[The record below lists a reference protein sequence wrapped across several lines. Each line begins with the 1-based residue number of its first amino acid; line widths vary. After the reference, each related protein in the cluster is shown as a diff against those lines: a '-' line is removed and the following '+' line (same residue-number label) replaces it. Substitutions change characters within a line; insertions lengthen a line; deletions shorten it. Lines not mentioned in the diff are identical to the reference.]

1 MATLKG
7 ITVKIGGDVKGLNE
21 ALSSVNKNIK
31 GTQGELKEVEKRL
44 KLDPTNTTML
54 AQKQELL
61 KKAIENTSDK
71 LKALKEA
78 EAQVQEQVK
87 KGDASEEQYRKLQR
101 EIVAAEQSLKSLEK
115 QADDTN
121 KATSKIS
128 ATVDKIGSAASNVA
142 SKTKGLS
149 TAAAA
154 GVGGLVAMA
163 VKAGQSADDINTLA
177 KQTGLSTEQI
187 QKFSYA
193 SDIIDVDLQTLT
205 GSLAKL
211 TRNMQSAKNG
221 SKNTQAAFDALGVSI
236 VDQNG
241 NLRDNQDVF
250 NEAISALAKIEE
262 ETQRDAYAM
271 QIFGK
276 SAQDLNPLILG
287 GADDLKKLGD
297 EAEAAGLILSQDAL
311 DGANEFND
319 SIDKMKATA
328 TTSFGKVAGQL
339 AEVLIPVM
347 EQLTTI
353 VSKLLTFISDLSP
366 ETLQILTT
374 VLLVVA
380 AISPIATMV
389 SGITTAVNGLGI
401 ALTFLSAHPIIAI
414 ITAVTLAIAT
424 IALFGD
430 EIQAVLS
437 NADDFLQNI
446 FAKDWTETFG
456 VLGRPLNALFT
467 FFKEIWQSVK
477 TILDGV
483 IDLIRGVFTGN
494 WQRALDGIVKILVGT
509 LDWVITH
516 LNRLIDGLNLVILP
530 FRAII
535 AGIGSIFGAE
545 WTLDNIK
552 IPHIPLLAKGGE
564 VLKGSAIVGE
574 AGAELLTV
582 SGGRTTVTPLTNGER
597 AHSVSGAQ
605 YNLNFNIETL
615 NNLDSSSTAEDL
627 VNMTMER
634 IEFIT
639 QRKGA
644 AVGA

>member
-1 MATLKG
+1 
-7 ITVKIGGDVKGLNE
+7 
-21 ALSSVNKNIK
+21 
-31 GTQGELKEVEKRL
+31 
-44 KLDPTNTTML
+44 ML

-61 KKAIENTSDK
+61 KKAIGETSDK
-71 LKALKEA
+71 LNALKEA
-78 EAQVQEQVK
+78 ETQVQRQVQ
-87 KGDASEEQYRKLQR
+87 KGEASEEQYRALQR
-101 EIVAAEQSLKSLEK
+101 EIAATENSLKSLEEQSK
-115 QADDTN
+115 GTN
-121 KATSKIS
+121 KAMSSITL
-128 ATVDKIGSAASNVA
+128 DNIGSAASNV
-142 SKTKGLS
+142 STKTKGIS

-163 VKAGQSADDINTLA
+163 VKAGQSADEINTLA

-193 SDIIDVDLQTLT
+193 SDIIDVDLETLT

-211 TRNMQSAKNG
+211 TKNMQSAKNG
-221 SKNTQAAFDALGVSI
+221 SKNTQDAFDALGVSI
-236 VDQNG
+236 LDQNG
-241 NLRDNQDVF
+241 NLRSNQEVF
-250 NEAISALAKIEE
+250 SEAINALAGIEE

-287 GADDLKKLGD
+287 GADALKELGD
-297 EAEAAGLILSQDAL
+297 EAEEAGLILSQDAL

-328 TTSFGKVAGQL
+328 TASFGKVAGQL

-353 VSKLLTFISDLSP
+353 ISELLIFISGISP
-366 ETLQILTT
+366 ETLQVITT
-374 VLLVVA
+374 ILLVVA
-380 AISPIATMV
+380 AISPIAGMI
-389 SGITTAVNGLGI
+389 SSIITVVKGLGT
-401 ALTFLSAHPIIAI
+401 ALAFLSANPILLIIA
-414 ITAVTLAIAT
+414 AVVAAVAA

-430 EIQAVLS
+430 QFQAVLYKV
-437 NADDFLQNI
+437 DDFLQNI

-456 VLGRPLNALFT
+456 ALGRPLNALFT
-467 FFKEIWQSVK
+467 HFKEIWHSIK

-494 WQRALDGIVKILVGT
+494 WQRALDGIVKILAGT
-509 LDWVITH
+509 LDWVVAH
-516 LNRLIDGLNLVILP
+516 LNKLIDGLNLGITP

-535 AGIGSIFGAE
+535 TAIGNIFGAE

-552 IPHIPLLAKGGE
+552 IPHIPMLAKGGD

-574 AGAELLTV
+574 AGPELLTV
-582 SGGRTTVTPLTNGER
+582 NAGKTTVQPLTNSER
-597 AHSVSGAQ
+597 ANPVSGAQ
-605 YNLNFNIETL
+605 YNVSFNIETL

-634 IEFIT
+634 IEFLT

>member
-1 MATLKG
+1 M
-7 ITVKIGGDVKGLNE
+7 
-21 ALSSVNKNIK
+21 
-31 GTQGELKEVEKRL
+31 KEVNRRL
-44 KLDPTNTTML
+44 KFDPTNTTML

-61 KKAIENTSDK
+61 KKAIGETSDK
-71 LKALKEA
+71 LNALKEA
-78 EAQVQEQVK
+78 ETQVQRQVQ
-87 KGDASEEQYRKLQR
+87 KGEASEEQYRALQR
-101 EIVAAEQSLKSLEK
+101 EIAATESSLKSLEEQSK
-115 QADDTN
+115 GTN
-121 KATSKIS
+121 KAMSSITLDS
-128 ATVDKIGSAASNVA
+128 IGSAASNV
-142 SKTKGLS
+142 STKTKGIS

-163 VKAGQSADDINTLA
+163 VQAGQSADEINTLA

-193 SDIIDVDLQTLT
+193 SDIIDVDLETLT

-211 TRNMQSAKNG
+211 TKNMQSAKNG
-221 SKNTQAAFDALGVSI
+221 SKNTQDAFDALGVSI
-236 VDQNG
+236 LDQNG
-241 NLRDNQDVF
+241 NLRSNQEVF
-250 NEAISALAKIEE
+250 SEAINALAGIEE

-287 GADDLKKLGD
+287 GADALERLGN

-311 DGANEFND
+311 DSANEFND
-319 SIDKMKATA
+319 SIDKVKATA
-328 TTSFGKVAGQL
+328 SASFGKIAGQL
-339 AEVLIPVM
+339 ADVLMPVL
-347 EQLTTI
+347 EQLTDI
-353 VSKLLTFISDLSP
+353 ISQVLTFISGMSP
-366 ETLQILTT
+366 ETLQVITT
-374 VLLVVA
+374 ILLVVA
-380 AISPIATMV
+380 AISPIAGMI
-389 SGITTAVNGLGI
+389 SSIITVVKGLGT
-401 ALTFLSAHPIIAI
+401 ALAFLSANPILLIIA
-414 ITAVTLAIAT
+414 AVVAAVAA

-430 EIQAVLS
+430 QIQAILS
-437 NADDFLQNI
+437 KADDFLQNI

-467 FFKEIWQSVK
+467 HLKELWDSIK
-477 TILDGV
+477 GLFDGI
-483 IDLIRGVFTGN
+483 IDFIRGVFTGD
-494 WQRALDGIVKILVGT
+494 WERALNGLVGI
-509 LDWVITH
+509 LKGGVNLMITH
-516 LNRLIDGLNLVILP
+516 FNTLIDGLNLILTP

-535 AGIGSIFGAE
+535 AAVGNIFGAE
-545 WTLDNIK
+545 WSLDNVK

-582 SGGRTTVTPLTNGER
+582 GAGKTTVTPLTSGER
-597 AHSVSGAQ
+597 ANPVAGNTQ
-605 YNLNFNIETL
+605 YNVNFNIDTL

-634 IEFIT
+634 IEFLT

>member
-1 MATLKG
+1 
-7 ITVKIGGDVKGLNE
+7 
-21 ALSSVNKNIK
+21 
-31 GTQGELKEVEKRL
+31 
-44 KLDPTNTTML
+44 ML

-61 KKAIENTSDK
+61 KKAIGETSDK
-71 LKALKEA
+71 LNALKEA
-78 EAQVQEQVK
+78 ETQVQRQVQ
-87 KGDASEEQYRKLQR
+87 KGEASEEQYRALQR
-101 EIVAAEQSLKSLEK
+101 EIAATESSLKSLEEQSK
-115 QADDTN
+115 GTN
-121 KATSKIS
+121 KAMSSITL
-128 ATVDKIGSAASNVA
+128 DNIGSAASKV
-142 SKTKGLS
+142 STKTKGIS

-163 VKAGQSADDINTLA
+163 VKAGQSADEINTLA

-193 SDIIDVDLQTLT
+193 SDIIDVDLETLT

-211 TRNMQSAKNG
+211 TKNMQSAKNG
-221 SKNTQAAFDALGVSI
+221 SKNTQEAFDALGVSI
-236 VDQNG
+236 LDQNG
-241 NLRDNQDVF
+241 NLRSNQEVF
-250 NEAISALAKIEE
+250 SEAINALAGIEE

-287 GADDLKKLGD
+287 GADALKELGD
-297 EAEAAGLILSQDAL
+297 EAEEAGLILSQDAL

-328 TTSFGKVAGQL
+328 TASFGKVAGQL

-353 VSKLLTFISDLSP
+353 ISELLIFISGISP
-366 ETLQILTT
+366 ETLQVITT
-374 VLLVVA
+374 ILLVVA
-380 AISPIATMV
+380 AISPIAGMI
-389 SGITTAVNGLGI
+389 SSIITVVKGLGT
-401 ALTFLSAHPIIAI
+401 ALAFLSANPILLIIA
-414 ITAVTLAIAT
+414 AVVAAVAA

-430 EIQAVLS
+430 QIQAILS
-437 NADDFLQNI
+437 KADDFLQNI

-467 FFKEIWQSVK
+467 HFKEIWHSVK

-494 WQRALDGIVKILVGT
+494 WQRALDGIVKILAGT
-509 LDWVITH
+509 LDWVVAH
-516 LNRLIDGLNLVILP
+516 LNKLIDGLNLVITP

-535 AGIGSIFGAE
+535 TAIGNIFGAE

-552 IPHIPLLAKGGE
+552 IPHIPMLAKGGD

-574 AGAELLTV
+574 AGPELLTV
-582 SGGRTTVTPLTNGER
+582 NAGKTTVQPLTNSER
-597 AHSVSGAQ
+597 ANPVSGAQ
-605 YNLNFNIETL
+605 YNVSFNIETL

-634 IEFIT
+634 IEFMT

-644 AVGA
+644 AVGAK

>member
-1 MATLKG
+1 
-7 ITVKIGGDVKGLNE
+7 
-21 ALSSVNKNIK
+21 
-31 GTQGELKEVEKRL
+31 
-44 KLDPTNTTML
+44 ML

-61 KKAIENTSDK
+61 KKAIGETSDK
-71 LKALKEA
+71 LNALKEA
-78 EAQVQEQVK
+78 ETQVQRQVQ
-87 KGDASEEQYRKLQR
+87 KGEASEEQYRALQR
-101 EIVAAEQSLKSLEK
+101 EIAATESSLKSLEEQSK
-115 QADDTN
+115 GTN
-121 KATSKIS
+121 KAMSSITL
-128 ATVDKIGSAASNVA
+128 DNIGSAASNV
-142 SKTKGLS
+142 STKTKGIS

-163 VKAGQSADDINTLA
+163 VKAGQSADEINTLA

-193 SDIIDVDLQTLT
+193 SDIIDVDLETLT

-211 TRNMQSAKNG
+211 TKNMQSAKNG
-221 SKNTQAAFDALGVSI
+221 SKNTQDAFDALGVSI
-236 VDQNG
+236 LDQNG
-241 NLRDNQDVF
+241 NLRSNQEVF
-250 NEAISALAKIEE
+250 SEAINALAGIEE

-287 GADDLKKLGD
+287 GADALKELGD
-297 EAEAAGLILSQDAL
+297 EAEEAGLILSQDAL

-319 SIDKMKATA
+319 SIDKTKATA
-328 TTSFGKVAGQL
+328 TASFGKVAGQL

-353 VSKLLTFISDLSP
+353 ISELLIFISGISP
-366 ETLQILTT
+366 ETLKIITT
-374 VLLVVA
+374 ILLVVA
-380 AISPIATMV
+380 AISPIAGMI
-389 SGITTAVNGLGI
+389 SSIITVVKGLGT
-401 ALTFLSAHPIIAI
+401 ALAFLSANPILLIIA
-414 ITAVTLAIAT
+414 AVVAAVAA

-430 EIQAVLS
+430 QFQAALYKV
-437 NADDFLQNI
+437 DDFLQNI

-456 VLGRPLNALFT
+456 ALGRPLNTLFT
-467 FFKEIWQSVK
+467 HFKEIWHSIK

-494 WQRALDGIVKILVGT
+494 WQRALDGIVKILAGT
-509 LDWVITH
+509 LDWVVAH
-516 LNRLIDGLNLVILP
+516 LNKLIDGLNLVITP

-535 AGIGSIFGAE
+535 TAIGNIFGDE
-545 WTLDNIK
+545 WTLDDIK
-552 IPHIPLLAKGGE
+552 IPHIPMLAKGGD

-574 AGAELLTV
+574 AGPELLTV
-582 SGGRTTVTPLTNGER
+582 NAGKTTVQPLTNSER
-597 AHSVSGAQ
+597 ANPVSGAQ
-605 YNLNFNIETL
+605 YNVSFNIETL

-634 IEFIT
+634 IEFLT

>member
-1 MATLKG
+1 M
-7 ITVKIGGDVKGLNE
+7 
-21 ALSSVNKNIK
+21 
-31 GTQGELKEVEKRL
+31 KEVNRRL
-44 KLDPTNTTML
+44 KFDPTNTTML

-61 KKAIENTSDK
+61 KKAIGETSDK
-71 LKALKEA
+71 LNALKEA
-78 EAQVQEQVK
+78 ETQVQRQVQ
-87 KGDASEEQYRKLQR
+87 KGEASEEQYRALQR
-101 EIVAAEQSLKSLEK
+101 EIAATESSLKSLEEQSK
-115 QADDTN
+115 GTN
-121 KATSKIS
+121 KAMSSITL
-128 ATVDKIGSAASNVA
+128 DNIGSAASKV
-142 SKTKGLS
+142 STKTKGIS

-163 VKAGQSADDINTLA
+163 VQAGQSADEINTLA

-193 SDIIDVDLQTLT
+193 SDIIDVDLETLT

-211 TRNMQSAKNG
+211 TKNMQGAKNG
-221 SKNTQAAFDALGVSI
+221 SKNTQDAFDALGVSI
-236 VDQNG
+236 LDQNG
-241 NLRDNQDVF
+241 NLRSNQEVF
-250 NEAISALAKIEE
+250 SEAINALAGIEE

-287 GADDLKKLGD
+287 GADALERLGN

-311 DGANEFND
+311 DSANEFND
-319 SIDKMKATA
+319 SIDKVKATA
-328 TTSFGKVAGQL
+328 SASFGKIAGQL
-339 AEVLIPVM
+339 ADVLMPVL
-347 EQLTTI
+347 EQLTDI
-353 VSKLLTFISDLSP
+353 FSQVLTFISGMSP
-366 ETLQILTT
+366 ETLQVITT
-374 VLLVVA
+374 ILLVVA
-380 AISPIATMV
+380 AISPIAGMI
-389 SGITTAVNGLGI
+389 SSIITVVKGLGT
-401 ALTFLSAHPIIAI
+401 ALAFLSANPILLIIA
-414 ITAVTLAIAT
+414 AVVAAVAA

-430 EIQAVLS
+430 QIQAILS
-437 NADDFLQNI
+437 KADDFLQNI

-467 FFKEIWQSVK
+467 HLKELWDSIK
-477 TILDGV
+477 GLFDGI
-483 IDLIRGVFTGN
+483 IDLIRGVFTGD
-494 WQRALDGIVKILVGT
+494 WERALNGIVGILKSGVNFM
-509 LDWVITH
+509 ITH
-516 LNRLIDGLNLVILP
+516 LNTLIDGLNLVLTP

-535 AGIGSIFGAE
+535 AAVGNIFGAE
-545 WTLDNIK
+545 WSLDNIK

-582 SGGRTTVTPLTNGER
+582 GAGKTTVTPLTSGER
-597 AHSVSGAQ
+597 ANPVAGNTQ
-605 YNLNFNIETL
+605 YNVNFNIDTL

-644 AVGA
+644 AVGAK

>member
-1 MATLKG
+1 M
-7 ITVKIGGDVKGLNE
+7 
-21 ALSSVNKNIK
+21 
-31 GTQGELKEVEKRL
+31 KEVNRRL

-61 KKAIENTSDK
+61 KKAIGETSDK
-71 LKALKEA
+71 LNALKEA
-78 EAQVQEQVK
+78 ETQVQRQVQ
-87 KGDASEEQYRKLQR
+87 KGEASEEQYRALQR
-101 EIVAAEQSLKSLEK
+101 EIAATESSLKSLEEQSK
-115 QADDTN
+115 GTN
-121 KATSKIS
+121 KAMSSITL
-128 ATVDKIGSAASNVA
+128 DNIGSAASKV
-142 SKTKGLS
+142 STKTKGIS

-163 VKAGQSADDINTLA
+163 VKAGQSADEINTLA

-193 SDIIDVDLQTLT
+193 SDIIDVDLETLT

-211 TRNMQSAKNG
+211 TKNMQSAKNG
-221 SKNTQAAFDALGVSI
+221 SKNTQEAFDALGVSI
-236 VDQNG
+236 LDQNG
-241 NLRDNQDVF
+241 NLRSNQEVF
-250 NEAISALAKIEE
+250 SEAINALAGIEE

-287 GADDLKKLGD
+287 GADALKELGD
-297 EAEAAGLILSQDAL
+297 EAEEAGLILSQDAL

-328 TTSFGKVAGQL
+328 TASFGKVAGQL

-353 VSKLLTFISDLSP
+353 ISELLIFISGISP
-366 ETLQILTT
+366 ETLQVITT
-374 VLLVVA
+374 ILLVVA
-380 AISPIATMV
+380 AISPIAGMI
-389 SGITTAVNGLGI
+389 SSIITVVKGLGT
-401 ALTFLSAHPIIAI
+401 ALAFLSANPILLIIA
-414 ITAVTLAIAT
+414 AVVAAVAA

-430 EIQAVLS
+430 QIQAILS
-437 NADDFLQNI
+437 KADDFLQNI

-467 FFKEIWQSVK
+467 HFKEIWHSVK

-494 WQRALDGIVKILVGT
+494 WQRALDGIVKILAGT
-509 LDWVITH
+509 LDWVVAH
-516 LNRLIDGLNLVILP
+516 LNKLIDGLNLVITP

-535 AGIGSIFGAE
+535 TAIGNIFGAE

-552 IPHIPLLAKGGE
+552 IPHIPMLAKGGD

-574 AGAELLTV
+574 AGPELLTV
-582 SGGRTTVTPLTNGER
+582 NAGKTTVQPLTNSER
-597 AHSVSGAQ
+597 ANPVSGAQ
-605 YNLNFNIETL
+605 YNVSFNIETL

-634 IEFIT
+634 IEFMT

-644 AVGA
+644 AVGAK

>member
-1 MATLKG
+1 
-7 ITVKIGGDVKGLNE
+7 
-21 ALSSVNKNIK
+21 
-31 GTQGELKEVEKRL
+31 
-44 KLDPTNTTML
+44 ML

-61 KKAIENTSDK
+61 KKAIGETSDK
-71 LKALKEA
+71 LNALKEA
-78 EAQVQEQVK
+78 ETQVQRQVQ
-87 KGDASEEQYRKLQR
+87 KGEASEEQYRALQR
-101 EIVAAEQSLKSLEK
+101 EIAATENSLKSLEEQSK
-115 QADDTN
+115 GTN
-121 KATSKIS
+121 KAMSSITL
-128 ATVDKIGSAASNVA
+128 DNIGSAASNV
-142 SKTKGLS
+142 STKTKGIS

-163 VKAGQSADDINTLA
+163 VKAGQSADEINTLA

-193 SDIIDVDLQTLT
+193 SDIIDVDLETLT

-211 TRNMQSAKNG
+211 TKNMQSAKNG
-221 SKNTQAAFDALGVSI
+221 SKNTQDAFDALGVSI
-236 VDQNG
+236 LDQNG
-241 NLRDNQDVF
+241 NLRSNQEVF
-250 NEAISALAKIEE
+250 SEAINALAGIEE

-287 GADDLKKLGD
+287 GADALKELGD
-297 EAEAAGLILSQDAL
+297 EAEEAGLILSQDAL

-328 TTSFGKVAGQL
+328 TASFGKVAGQL

-353 VSKLLTFISDLSP
+353 ISELLIFISGISP
-366 ETLQILTT
+366 ETLKIITT
-374 VLLVVA
+374 ILLVVA
-380 AISPIATMV
+380 AISPIAGMI
-389 SGITTAVNGLGI
+389 SSIITVVKGLGT
-401 ALTFLSAHPIIAI
+401 ALAFLSANPILLIIA
-414 ITAVTLAIAT
+414 AVVAAVAA

-430 EIQAVLS
+430 QIQAILS
-437 NADDFLQNI
+437 KADDFLQNI

-467 FFKEIWQSVK
+467 HLKELWDSIK
-477 TILDGV
+477 GLFDGI
-483 IDLIRGVFTGN
+483 IDFIRGVFTGD
-494 WQRALDGIVKILVGT
+494 WERALNGLVGI
-509 LDWVITH
+509 LKGGVNLMITH
-516 LNRLIDGLNLVILP
+516 FNTLIDGLNLILTP

-535 AGIGSIFGAE
+535 AAVGNIFGAE
-545 WTLDNIK
+545 WSLDNVK

-582 SGGRTTVTPLTNGER
+582 GAGKTTVTPLTSGER
-597 AHSVSGAQ
+597 ANPVAGNTQ
-605 YNLNFNIETL
+605 YNVNFNIDTL

-634 IEFIT
+634 IEFLT

-644 AVGA
+644 AVGVK

>member
-1 MATLKG
+1 
-7 ITVKIGGDVKGLNE
+7 
-21 ALSSVNKNIK
+21 
-31 GTQGELKEVEKRL
+31 
-44 KLDPTNTTML
+44 ML

-61 KKAIENTSDK
+61 KKAIGETSDK
-71 LKALKEA
+71 LNALKEA
-78 EAQVQEQVK
+78 ESQVQRQVQ
-87 KGDASEEQYRKLQR
+87 KGEASEEQYRALQR
-101 EIVAAEQSLKSLEK
+101 EISATESSLKSLEEQSK
-115 QADDTN
+115 GTN
-121 KATSKIS
+121 KAMSSITL
-128 ATVDKIGSAASNVA
+128 DNIGSAASKV
-142 SKTKGLS
+142 STKTKGIS

-163 VKAGQSADDINTLA
+163 VKAGQSADEINTLA

-193 SDIIDVDLQTLT
+193 SDIIDVDLETLT

-211 TRNMQSAKNG
+211 TKNMQSAKNG
-221 SKNTQAAFDALGVSI
+221 SKNTQDAFDALGVSI
-236 VDQNG
+236 LDQNG
-241 NLRDNQDVF
+241 NLRSNQEVF
-250 NEAISALAKIEE
+250 SEAINALAGIEE

-287 GADDLKKLGD
+287 GADALKELGD
-297 EAEAAGLILSQDAL
+297 EAEEAGLILSQDAL
-311 DGANEFND
+311 DSANEFND

-328 TTSFGKVAGQL
+328 TASFGKVAGQL

-353 VSKLLTFISDLSP
+353 IPELLIFISGISP
-366 ETLQILTT
+366 ETLKIITT
-374 VLLVVA
+374 ILLVVA
-380 AISPIATMV
+380 AISPIAGMI
-389 SGITTAVNGLGI
+389 SSIITVVKGLGT
-401 ALTFLSAHPIIAI
+401 ALAFLSANPILLIIA
-414 ITAVTLAIAT
+414 AVVAAVAA

-430 EIQAVLS
+430 QIQAILS
-437 NADDFLQNI
+437 KADDFLQNI

-467 FFKEIWQSVK
+467 HFKEIWHSIK

-494 WQRALDGIVKILVGT
+494 WQRALDGIVKILAGT
-509 LDWVITH
+509 LDWVVAH
-516 LNRLIDGLNLVILP
+516 LNKLIDGLNLVITP

-535 AGIGSIFGAE
+535 AAIGNIFGAE

-552 IPHIPLLAKGGE
+552 IPHIPMLAKGGD

-574 AGAELLTV
+574 AGPELLTV
-582 SGGRTTVTPLTNGER
+582 NAGKTTVQPLTNSER
-597 AHSVSGAQ
+597 ANPVSGAQ
-605 YNLNFNIETL
+605 YNVSFNIETL

-634 IEFIT
+634 IEFLT

>member
-1 MATLKG
+1 M
-7 ITVKIGGDVKGLNE
+7 
-21 ALSSVNKNIK
+21 
-31 GTQGELKEVEKRL
+31 KEVNRRL
-44 KLDPTNTTML
+44 KFDPTNTTML

-61 KKAIENTSDK
+61 KKAIGETSDK
-71 LKALKEA
+71 LNALKEA
-78 EAQVQEQVK
+78 ETQVQRQVQ
-87 KGDASEEQYRKLQR
+87 KGEASEEQYRALQR
-101 EIVAAEQSLKSLEK
+101 EIAATENSLKSLAEQSK
-115 QADDTN
+115 GTN
-121 KATSKIS
+121 KAMSSITL
-128 ATVDKIGSAASNVA
+128 DNIGSAASNV
-142 SKTKGLS
+142 STKTKGIS

-163 VKAGQSADDINTLA
+163 VKAGQSADEINTLA

-193 SDIIDVDLQTLT
+193 SDIIDVDLETLT

-211 TRNMQSAKNG
+211 TKNMQSAKNG
-221 SKNTQAAFDALGVSI
+221 SKNTQDAFDALGVSI
-236 VDQNG
+236 LDQNG
-241 NLRDNQDVF
+241 NLRSNQEVF
-250 NEAISALAKIEE
+250 SEAINALAGIEE

-287 GADDLKKLGD
+287 GADALKELGD
-297 EAEAAGLILSQDAL
+297 EAEEAGLILSQDAL

-319 SIDKMKATA
+319 SIDKTKATA
-328 TTSFGKVAGQL
+328 TASFGKVAGQL

-353 VSKLLTFISDLSP
+353 ISELLIFISGISP
-366 ETLQILTT
+366 ETLKIITT
-374 VLLVVA
+374 ILLVVA
-380 AISPIATMV
+380 AISPIAGMI
-389 SGITTAVNGLGI
+389 SSIITVVKGLGT
-401 ALTFLSAHPIIAI
+401 ALAFLSANPILLIIA
-414 ITAVTLAIAT
+414 AVVAAVAA

-430 EIQAVLS
+430 QFQAALYKV
-437 NADDFLQNI
+437 DDFLQNI

-456 VLGRPLNALFT
+456 ALGRPLNTLFT
-467 FFKEIWQSVK
+467 HFKEIWHSIK

-494 WQRALDGIVKILVGT
+494 WQRALDGIVKILAGT
-509 LDWVITH
+509 LDWVVAH
-516 LNRLIDGLNLVILP
+516 LNKLIDGLNLVITP

-535 AGIGSIFGAE
+535 TAIGNIFGAE
-545 WTLDNIK
+545 WTLDDIK
-552 IPHIPLLAKGGE
+552 IPHIPMLAKGGE

-574 AGAELLTV
+574 AGPELLTV
-582 SGGRTTVTPLTNGER
+582 NAGKTTVQPLTNSER
-597 AHSVSGAQ
+597 ANPVSGAQ
-605 YNLNFNIETL
+605 YNVSFNIETL

-634 IEFIT
+634 IEFLT

>member
-1 MATLKG
+1 
-7 ITVKIGGDVKGLNE
+7 
-21 ALSSVNKNIK
+21 
-31 GTQGELKEVEKRL
+31 
-44 KLDPTNTTML
+44 ML

-61 KKAIENTSDK
+61 KKAIGETSDK
-71 LKALKEA
+71 LNALKEA
-78 EAQVQEQVK
+78 ETQVQRQVQ
-87 KGDASEEQYRKLQR
+87 KGEASEEQYRALQR
-101 EIVAAEQSLKSLEK
+101 EIAATENSLKSLEEQSK
-115 QADDTN
+115 GTN
-121 KATSKIS
+121 KAMSSITL
-128 ATVDKIGSAASNVA
+128 DNIGSAASNV
-142 SKTKGLS
+142 STKTKGIS

-163 VKAGQSADDINTLA
+163 VKAGQSADEINTLA

-193 SDIIDVDLQTLT
+193 SDIIDVDLETLT

-211 TRNMQSAKNG
+211 TKNMQSAKNG
-221 SKNTQAAFDALGVSI
+221 SKNTQEAFDALGVSI
-236 VDQNG
+236 LDQNG
-241 NLRDNQDVF
+241 NLRSNQEVF
-250 NEAISALAKIEE
+250 SEAINALAGIEE

-287 GADDLKKLGD
+287 GADALKELGD
-297 EAEAAGLILSQDAL
+297 EAEEAGLILSQDAL

-328 TTSFGKVAGQL
+328 TASFGKVAGQL

-353 VSKLLTFISDLSP
+353 ISELLIFISGISP
-366 ETLQILTT
+366 ETLQVITT
-374 VLLVVA
+374 ILLVVA
-380 AISPIATMV
+380 AISPIAGMI
-389 SGITTAVNGLGI
+389 SSIITVVKGLGT
-401 ALTFLSAHPIIAI
+401 ALAFLSANPILLIIA
-414 ITAVTLAIAT
+414 AVVAAVAA

-430 EIQAVLS
+430 QIQAILS
-437 NADDFLQNI
+437 KADDFLQNI

-467 FFKEIWQSVK
+467 HFKEIWHSVK

-494 WQRALDGIVKILVGT
+494 WQRALDGIVKILAGT
-509 LDWVITH
+509 LDWVVAH
-516 LNRLIDGLNLVILP
+516 LNKLIDGLNLVITP

-535 AGIGSIFGAE
+535 TAIGNIFGAE

-552 IPHIPLLAKGGE
+552 IPHIPMLAKGGD

-574 AGAELLTV
+574 AGPELLTV
-582 SGGRTTVTPLTNGER
+582 NAGKTTVQPLTNSER
-597 AHSVSGAQ
+597 ANPVSGAQ
-605 YNLNFNIETL
+605 YNVSFNIETL

-634 IEFIT
+634 IEFMT

-644 AVGA
+644 AVGAK

>member
-1 MATLKG
+1 M
-7 ITVKIGGDVKGLNE
+7 
-21 ALSSVNKNIK
+21 
-31 GTQGELKEVEKRL
+31 KEVNRRL
-44 KLDPTNTTML
+44 KFDPTNTTML

-61 KKAIENTSDK
+61 KKAIGETSDK
-71 LKALKEA
+71 LNALKEA
-78 EAQVQEQVK
+78 ETQVQRQVQ
-87 KGDASEEQYRKLQR
+87 KGEASKEQYRALQR
-101 EIVAAEQSLKSLEK
+101 EIAATESSLKSLEEQSK
-115 QADDTN
+115 GTN
-121 KATSKIS
+121 KAMSSITL
-128 ATVDKIGSAASNVA
+128 DNIGSAASNV
-142 SKTKGLS
+142 STKTKGVS

-163 VKAGQSADDINTLA
+163 VQAGQSADEINTLA

-193 SDIIDVDLQTLT
+193 SDIIDVDLETLT

-211 TRNMQSAKNG
+211 TKNMQSAKNG
-221 SKNTQAAFDALGVSI
+221 SKNTQDAFDALGVSI
-236 VDQNG
+236 LDQNG
-241 NLRDNQDVF
+241 NLRSNQEVF
-250 NEAISALAKIEE
+250 SEAINALAGIEE

-287 GADDLKKLGD
+287 GADALEQLGN

-311 DGANEFND
+311 DSANEFND
-319 SIDKMKATA
+319 SIDKVKATA
-328 TTSFGKVAGQL
+328 SASFGKIAGQL
-339 AEVLIPVM
+339 ADVLMPVL
-347 EQLTTI
+347 EQLTDI
-353 VSKLLTFISDLSP
+353 FSQVLTFISGMSP
-366 ETLQILTT
+366 ETLQVITT
-374 VLLVVA
+374 ILLVVA
-380 AISPIATMV
+380 AISPIAGMI
-389 SGITTAVNGLGI
+389 SSIITVVKGLGT
-401 ALTFLSAHPIIAI
+401 AFAFLSANPILLIIA
-414 ITAVTLAIAT
+414 AVVAAVAA

-430 EIQAVLS
+430 QIQAILS
-437 NADDFLQNI
+437 KADDFLQNI

-467 FFKEIWQSVK
+467 HLKELWDSIK
-477 TILDGV
+477 GLFDGI
-483 IDLIRGVFTGN
+483 IDFIRGVFTGD
-494 WQRALDGIVKILVGT
+494 WERALNGIVGILKSGVNFM
-509 LDWVITH
+509 ITH
-516 LNRLIDGLNLVILP
+516 LNTLIDGLNLVLTP

-535 AGIGSIFGAE
+535 AAVGNIFGAE
-545 WTLDNIK
+545 WSLDNIK

-582 SGGRTTVTPLTNGER
+582 GAGKTTVTPLTSGER
-597 AHSVSGAQ
+597 ANPVAGNTQ
-605 YNLNFNIETL
+605 YNVNFNIDTL

-644 AVGA
+644 AVGAK

>member
-1 MATLKG
+1 M
-7 ITVKIGGDVKGLNE
+7 
-21 ALSSVNKNIK
+21 
-31 GTQGELKEVEKRL
+31 KEVNRRL
-44 KLDPTNTTML
+44 KFDPTNTTML

-61 KKAIENTSDK
+61 KKAIGETSDK
-71 LKALKEA
+71 LNALKEA
-78 EAQVQEQVK
+78 EIQVQRQVQ
-87 KGDASEEQYRKLQR
+87 KGEASKEQYRALQR
-101 EIVAAEQSLKSLEK
+101 EIAATESSLKSLEEQSK
-115 QADDTN
+115 GTN
-121 KATSKIS
+121 KAMSSITL
-128 ATVDKIGSAASNVA
+128 DKIGSAASNV
-142 SKTKGLS
+142 STKTKGVS

-163 VKAGQSADDINTLA
+163 VQAGKSADEINTLA

-193 SDIIDVDLQTLT
+193 SDIIDVDLETLT

-211 TRNMQSAKNG
+211 TKNMQSAKNG
-221 SKNTQAAFDALGVSI
+221 SKNTQDAFDALGVSI
-236 VDQNG
+236 LDQNG
-241 NLRDNQDVF
+241 NLRSNQEVF
-250 NEAISALAKIEE
+250 SEAINALAGIEE

-287 GADDLKKLGD
+287 GADALERLGN

-311 DGANEFND
+311 DSANEFND
-319 SIDKMKATA
+319 SIDKVKATA
-328 TTSFGKVAGQL
+328 SASFGKIAGQL
-339 AEVLIPVM
+339 ADVLMPVL
-347 EQLTTI
+347 EQLTDI
-353 VSKLLTFISDLSP
+353 ISQVLTFISGMSP
-366 ETLQILTT
+366 ETLQVITT
-374 VLLVVA
+374 ILLVVA
-380 AISPIATMV
+380 AISPIAGMI
-389 SGITTAVNGLGI
+389 SGITTVVKGLGT
-401 ALTFLSAHPIIAI
+401 ALAFLSANPILLIIA
-414 ITAVTLAIAT
+414 AVVAAVAA

-430 EIQAVLS
+430 QIQAILS
-437 NADDFLQNI
+437 KADDFLQNI

-467 FFKEIWQSVK
+467 HLKELWDSIK
-477 TILDGV
+477 GLFDGI
-483 IDLIRGVFTGN
+483 IDFIRGVFTGD
-494 WQRALDGIVKILVGT
+494 WERALNGIVGILKSGVNFM
-509 LDWVITH
+509 ITH
-516 LNRLIDGLNLVILP
+516 LNTLIDGLNLVLTP

-535 AGIGSIFGAE
+535 AAVGNIFGAE
-545 WTLDNIK
+545 WSLDNIK

-582 SGGRTTVTPLTNGER
+582 GAGKTTVTPLTSGER
-597 AHSVSGAQ
+597 ANPVAGNTQ
-605 YNLNFNIETL
+605 YNVNFNIDTL

-644 AVGA
+644 AVGAK